1 LKIAVSA
8 VDGSLEAQVD
18 PRFGR
23 CPYFVIV
30 DTETMSFEAVPNVS
44 QGALSGAGIQAA
56 QSTANRGV
64 QVVLTGSMGPNAF
77 NALSSAGINVVTG
90 VFGTVRDAVE
100 KFKSGQLKATT
111 TPTGFGLGGFGRG
124 MGRGGGRGM
133 GFRRWQAT
141 EPFVPQA
148 PVGTPTTQAM
158 STPQM
163 SKNREILMLK
173 NQMKIIQQQL
183 DQIRKRLKELEK

>member
-1 LKIAVSA
+1 MKVAVSA
-8 VDGSLEAQVD
+8 VAGSLDAQVD

-44 QGALSGAGIQAA
+44 QGALRGAGIQAA
-56 QSTANRGV
+56 QIVANRGI
-64 QVVLTGSMGPNAF
+64 QAVLTGNVGPNAF
-77 NALSSAGINVVTG
+77 QALSSAGINVVTG

-100 KFKSGQLKATT
+100 KFKSGQLKATA

-124 MGRGGGRGM
+124 MGRGSRRGM
-133 GFRRWQAT
+133 GFRRWQSAV
-141 EPFVPQA
+141 PFIPQA
-148 PVGTPTTQAM
+148 PVGTPATQAV
-158 STPQM
+158 SPQM
-163 SKNREILMLK
+163 SKEQEILMLK
-173 NQMKIIQQQL
+173 NQMKVIQQQL